1 MPSSACTSPNDL
13 VKPSTRI
20 AGCSPTPLTCD
31 IHPPVPALLHAR
43 APARRTCPVPRRP
56 GEPKISASR
65 TAAVVIRRKNH
76 SGFIGSEE
84 NHPRPYGMIEPA
96 IRGEELRMSE
106 QNRHEAADLEDYSV
120 QEPADSL
127 TGEPGE
133 PGDDPLDRGVAPP
146 ERWSSVIRNADEPE
160 SLDQLLDEEEPDPA
174 LEFED
179 DDVPEGSASDDEDE
193 ADEYVDGLL
202 LDDGPDPR
210 AGRLVAE
217 DEGAH
222 SDDEEDLVAT
232 DVGIDGGAASA
243 EEAAIHVVEDDDTD
257 IRSGD

>member
-1 MPSSACTSPNDL
+1 
-13 VKPSTRI
+13 
-20 AGCSPTPLTCD
+20 
-31 IHPPVPALLHAR
+31 
-43 APARRTCPVPRRP
+43 
-56 GEPKISASR
+56 
-65 TAAVVIRRKNH
+65 VIRRKNH
-76 SGFIGSEE
+76 PGFIGSEDRRAHSE
-84 NHPRPYGMIEPA
+84 AAAEIAGPYGMIRPFA
-96 IRGEELRMSE
+96 RGQELRMSE
-106 QNRHEAADLEDYSV
+106 ENRHEAADLEDYSV

-127 TGEPGE
+127 TGQPGE

-146 ERWSSVIRNADEPE
+146 QRWSSVIRNAGDPE
-160 SLDQLLDEEEPDPA
+160 SLDELLAEEEPDPA
-174 LEFED
+174 LDLDED
-179 DDVPEGSASDDEDE
+179 EDVPEGRAADGGDEDDDE

-222 SDDEEDLVAT
+222 PDDEEDLVAR

-243 EEAAIHVVEDDDTD
+243 EEAAMHVVEDDDTD

>member
-1 MPSSACTSPNDL
+1 M
-13 VKPSTRI
+13 
-20 AGCSPTPLTCD
+20 
-31 IHPPVPALLHAR
+31 
-43 APARRTCPVPRRP
+43 
-56 GEPKISASR
+56 
-65 TAAVVIRRKNH
+65 
-76 SGFIGSEE
+76 SEE
-84 NHPRPYGMIEPA
+84 
-96 IRGEELRMSE
+96 
-106 QNRHEAADLEDYSV
+106 NRHEAADLEDYSV

-146 ERWSSVIRNADEPE
+146 EHWSSVIRNGDDPE
-160 SLDQLLDEEEPDPA
+160 SLDQLLAEEEPDPA
-174 LEFED
+174 LDLDDEDVPGGSAPDGADGED
-179 DDVPEGSASDDEDE
+179 DDE

-217 DEGAH
+217 DEGANP
-222 SDDEEDLVAT
+222 DEEADLVAR

-243 EEAAIHVVEDDDTD
+243 EEAALHVVDDDDTD